1 MGIRKESSVAV
12 NATESTGEKLT
23 DPYSADNL
31 IAYRI
36 SLSLIDRLL
45 TDGVITVS
53 DRRKAYT
60 IITKRHGLSLDSIF
74 AESA

>member
-1 MGIRKESSVAV
+1 MGTREESSAAG
-12 NATESTGEKLT
+12 NAMESTGEKLT

-45 TDGVITVS
+45 TDGVITAS

-74 AESA
+74 AETT